1 MAKKLK
7 AITTTKST
15 VKRRTYQVIWERTI
29 TAVSPKAAAEHAL
42 VYQQRNTRSGDERV
56 LHVRRITL
64 GPRPNKSRTYCMDP
78 HVKKW
83 TVILRYPTV
92 KGRDEE
98 YSVTWESGPAMDA
111 FKASGIARRRMARN
125 MDVPTK
131 ADDIAVA
138 GVFEGHHMECIN

>member
-1 MAKKLK
+1 MAKKK
-7 AITTTKST
+7 TKST
-15 VKRRTYQVIWERTI
+15 VKRREYQVAWERTI
-29 TAVSPKAAAEHAL
+29 SAVSPRAAAEHAL
-42 VYQQRNTRSGDERV
+42 IIQQRNTRSGDERV
-56 LHVRRITL
+56 LHVRRITY
-64 GPRPNKSRTYCMDP
+64 GSVPNKSRTYYVDP
-78 HVKKW
+78 HIKKW

-111 FKASGIARRRMARN
+111 YKASGVARRRMARN

-131 ADDIAVA
+131 AYDIVVA